1 MIWPPHPSFSV
12 PPYQT
17 LLHIGLADINALVH
31 IGIAHMNA
39 LLYIGIAHMNA
50 AVNSPQAAH
59 TIIVCRSLLKQH
71 VFIIKKKIL

>member
-1 MIWPPHPSFSV
+1 
-12 PPYQT
+12 
-17 LLHIGLADINALVH
+17 
-31 IGIAHMNA
+31 MNA